1 MPSKVNQ
8 IKNILKVFVKQ
19 KRRAELNPRPDLLSK
34 KKYLSNLW
42 KKYLGF
48 LPLEGDAF
56 IEAGGDSHLAVLL
69 VQEFE
74 DLTGK
79 YVVS

>member
-1 MPSKVNQ
+1 MYLEF
-8 IKNILKVFVKQ
+8 KNILKIFVKQ
-19 KRRAELNPRPDLLSK
+19 KRRSELKHGPDLLSNLW

-42 KKYLGF
+42 KKYLGVA
-48 LPLEGDAF
+48 PLEGDVF

-79 YVVS
+79 YEVS

>member
-1 MPSKVNQ
+1 M
-8 IKNILKVFVKQ
+8 KQ
-19 KRRAELNPRPDLLSK
+19 KRRAELTHQLDL
-34 KKYLSNLW
+34 LSNLW
-42 KKYLGF
+42 KKYLGVS
-48 LPLEGDAF
+48 PLEGDVF

>member
-1 MPSKVNQ
+1 MYLEF
-8 IKNILKVFVKQ
+8 KNILKIFVKQ
-19 KRRAELNPRPDLLSK
+19 KRRAELKHGPDL
-34 KKYLSNLW
+34 LSNLW
-42 KKYLGF
+42 KKYLGVS
-48 LPLEGDAF
+48 PLEGDVF

-79 YVVS
+79 YEVS